1 MTVNRYTF
9 SKAERLCK
17 KQDID
22 ILFSKGQSFIA
33 YPLRVIYQ
41 VIEEEGSVPVS
52 ILISVSK
59 KRFKR
64 AVHRNAVKR
73 LVRESYRVRK
83 YDLFELLKDK
93 NKHLL
98 IGFLYLDK
106 EILPFKDME
115 KSMTKAI
122 RILSEKIQ

>member
-22 ILFSKGQSFIA
+22 FLFSKGQSFIA
-33 YPLRVIYQ
+33 YPLRVVYQ
-41 VIEEEGSVPVS
+41 VIEEEKGVPVS

-83 YDLFELLKDK
+83 YDLFEPLQDK

-98 IGFLYLDK
+98 VGFLYLDK
-106 EILPFKDME
+106 EIVSFKDME